1 MADGGATAGTQQET
15 VVTND
20 NNAGKETV
28 VTNKNDTGV
37 GGGSNDTKNSSKD
50 TTVPP
55 DTSQSKDNPDQTQ
68 TQTKEGQTTDPD
80 KPDSTT
86 ADSTKEK
93 SSERVVPKPDEYK
106 IPEGLPKEL
115 GQFAHEN
122 EYTQE
127 QLDAAV
133 KMFDS
138 YSQAMK
144 TSQQIALRQLGEAHI
159 KNWGD
164 EANFKLT
171 LAKRALKQND
181 PNGALA
187 KALNESGYGN
197 HPAVL
202 DFLAN
207 LGEQMREGGFLKSAV
222 NRPPGKKSLAQAMFP
237 DHPSKE
243 L

>member
-1 MADGGATAGTQQET
+1 MADTQQATA
-15 VVTND
+15 VTDENTDVPTGDGDAKD
-20 NNAGKETV
+20 NG
-28 VTNKNDTGV
+28 
-37 GGGSNDTKNSSKD
+37 SKD

-55 DTSQSKDNPDQTQ
+55 ETPKSKDGSDQAQTSTETKDGQPD
-68 TQTKEGQTTDPD
+68 GSDP
-80 KPDSTT
+80 PDSTT
-86 ADSTKEK
+86 ADSPKET
-93 SSERVVPKPDEYK
+93 SSERVVPKPEEYK

-122 EYTQE
+122 QYTQE
-127 QLDAAV
+127 QLDAAI

-138 YSQAMK
+138 YSQATK
-144 TSQQIALRQLGEAHI
+144 VSQQIALRQLGEAHI

-181 PNGALA
+181 PDGALA

>member
-1 MADGGATAGTQQET
+1 MADTQQATAVTDQDDNVAKGDGDDTQ
-15 VVTND
+15 D
-20 NNAGKETV
+20 
-28 VTNKNDTGV
+28 D
-37 GGGSNDTKNSSKD
+37 SKD
-50 TTVPP
+50 TAVSP
-55 DTSQSKDNPDQTQ
+55 DASQSKDNAAQASSTQ
-68 TQTKEGQTTDPD
+68 TEPKQTTDPD
-80 KPDSTT
+80 TPDSTT
-86 ADSTKEK
+86 ADSTKDS

-122 EYTQE
+122 QYTQE
-127 QLDAAV
+127 QLDAAI

-138 YSQAMK
+138 YSQAK
-144 TSQQIALRQLGEAHI
+144 DTAQQVALRQLGEAHI

-181 PNGALA
+181 PEGALA

-222 NRPPGKKSLAQAMFP
+222 NRPPGKKSLAQALFP